1 MLTIETPK
9 PHIVILTS
17 PGMGHLI
24 PLVELAKRLVS
35 LETLHVTLFIV
46 STSTSTPQSQ
56 LIEGSSQFHRDLQ
69 VLDLTP
75 DEISDIV
82 STNLSMPSRIHL
94 SMLASLATF
103 KSHIASMEPPPAALI
118 VDIFGLHAFEMADE
132 FKIPKYVFVTTSAW
146 FFAQTLYLPTL
157 DVEIEG
163 DYMELT
169 EAIRIPGCKSI
180 RSTDLNAE
188 MFDRN
193 IQRYKEYLKMG
204 QRLRTADGI
213 LLNSWEDLEPQT
225 INALRENDIL
235 RQITEAH
242 IYPVGPVVRN
252 MGVDKISNDNES
264 WLRGQP
270 NESVLYVSFGSGGT
284 LSLEQM
290 TEVAWGL
297 ELSQQRFVWVVRL
310 PMRNDDSCGSFFSSQ
325 TQSEDPLSYLPQGFS
340 TRIKGQGL
348 LVDSWAPQAHIL
360 ADPSIGGFLSH
371 CGWNS
376 SLESITNGVP
386 MIAWPLYAEQRL
398 NAAALVEDFGI
409 AIRSDSEEPPSTVE
423 VISREKIAQMARY
436 LMESNEGKM
445 MRDKA
450 RKMKKGAMKAI
461 GEGGSSYKSLLEV
474 AEKWKTSP
482 GGC

>member
-1 MLTIETPK
+1 MEIPK
-9 PHIVILTS
+9 PRILILTS

-24 PLVELAKRLVS
+24 PLLELAKRLVS
-35 LETLHVTLFIV
+35 LETLHVTLLIV
-46 STSTSTPQSQ
+46 STSTSAPQSQ
-56 LIEGSSQFHRDLQ
+56 LVKLSSQFHQDLQ
-69 VLDLTP
+69 IVDLTP
-75 DEISDIV
+75 AEISDIV
-82 STNLSMPSRIHL
+82 STNLSLALRLHL
-94 SMLASLATF
+94 SMIATLPTL
-103 KSHIASMEPPPAALI
+103 KSHIASMELPVAALI
-118 VDIFGLHAFEMADE
+118 VDIFGLHAFKIADE
-132 FKIPKYVFVTTSAW
+132 FKIPKYLFVTPSAW
-146 FFAQTLYLPTL
+146 FFAVNLYLPTL
-157 DVEIEG
+157 DKEIEG
-163 DYMELT
+163 EYTELT
-169 EAIRIPGCKSI
+169 EPIRIPGVKPI
-180 RSTDLNAE
+180 RPTDLFAE
-188 MFDRN
+188 VFDRK
-193 IQRYKEYLKMG
+193 IQLYKEHLKMCE
-204 QRLRTADGI
+204 RMSTADGI

-225 INALRENDIL
+225 INALRDNDIL
-235 RQITEAH
+235 RQITDSS
-242 IYPVGPVVRN
+242 IYPVGPVIRSIGAN
-252 MGVDKISNDNES
+252 QIGNECLD

-409 AIRSDSEEPPSTVE
+409 AVRSDSDVLPSTE
-423 VISREKIAQMARY
+423 VIGREEIAQMVRY
-436 LMESNEGKM
+436 LMESNEGKRI
-445 MRDKA
+445 RDKA
-450 RKMKKGAMKAI
+450 KDIKKGAMKAI
-461 GEGGSSYKSLLEV
+461 DEGGSSYKSLLEV
-474 AEKWKTSP
+474 SEKWIKTSQ